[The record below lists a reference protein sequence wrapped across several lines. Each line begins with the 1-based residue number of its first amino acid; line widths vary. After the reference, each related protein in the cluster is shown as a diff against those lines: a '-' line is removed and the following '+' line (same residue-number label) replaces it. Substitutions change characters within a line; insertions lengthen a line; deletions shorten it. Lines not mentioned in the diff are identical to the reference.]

1 MRFSCVL
8 VASSILL
15 VPLSAPAQET
25 EAEPA
30 AEPAAEL
37 AAELAAE
44 PEADETAPQLTASEA
59 FAEDGTCPLAITSE
73 RAEGFGEPSARLSP
87 TQSVHTPDGLDLRGN
102 AISYVIVDRSAGGDG
117 AVTRLTY
124 RLANV
129 NNTWGTDYEPGVRR
143 LYDESFDQ
151 DSCTES
157 GACMISFRGATK
169 GGRAGAELS
178 NRMPP
183 IPPGAE
189 GEAMPML
196 RADYNLEGAD
206 PVFLVCHYQD

>member
-8 VASSILL
+8 VAGSILL
-15 VPLSAPAQET
+15 VPLSAPAQE
-25 EAEPA
+25 AEPA
-30 AEPAAEL
+30 GEL
-37 AAELAAE
+37 
-44 PEADETAPQLTASEA
+44 EADETAPPLAASEA
-59 FAEDGTCPLAITSE
+59 FAEDGTCPLEMTSE
-73 RAEGFGEPSARLSP
+73 RAEGFGEPGARLTP
-87 TQSVHTPDGLDLRGN
+87 TQSVYTPDGLDLRGN
-102 AISYVIVDRSAGGDG
+102 AVSYVIVDRSAGSNG

-129 NNTWGTDYEPGVRR
+129 NNTWGTDYELGVRQ

-151 DSCTES
+151 DSCVES

-169 GGRAGAELS
+169 GARAGAELS

-189 GEAMPML
+189 GEAMPLL

-206 PVFLVCHYQD
+206 PVFLICNYQD